1 METNGAN
8 RKLHDAYSGAT
19 SAGGLGSN
27 AVVCNEEVR
36 MRCLLK
42 VSIPTEVGNHHVIDG
57 SLGRTIESIL
67 NDINPEAAF
76 FAEEQGTRTGYIFCN
91 VKEESEI
98 PAIAE
103 PWFLA
108 FNARVE
114 FHPAMTVADLKKA
127 AAGFEKAVRKYSSAK
142 KAA

>member
-1 METNGAN
+1 
-8 RKLHDAYSGAT
+8 
-19 SAGGLGSN
+19 
-27 AVVCNEEVR
+27 

-42 VSIPTEVGNHHVIDG
+42 VSIPTEVGNDCVADG
-57 SLGRTIESIL
+57 SLGKTIESIL
-67 NDINPEAAF
+67 NDIHPEAAY
-76 FAEEQGTRTGYIFCN
+76 FAEEHGMRTGYIFCN
-91 VKEESEI
+91 VKNESDI

-114 FHPAMTVADLKKA
+114 FHPAMTLADLKKA
-127 AAGFEKAVRKYSSAK
+127 APAFARSVQRYHHMK

>member
-1 METNGAN
+1 
-8 RKLHDAYSGAT
+8 
-19 SAGGLGSN
+19 
-27 AVVCNEEVR
+27 V
-36 MRCLLK
+36 RCLLK
-42 VSIPTEVGNHHVIDG
+42 VSIPTEIGNNRIVDG
-57 SLGRTIESIL
+57 SLARTIESIL
-67 NDINPEAAF
+67 NDLKPEAAY
-76 FAEEQGTRTGYIFCN
+76 FAEEQGVRTGFVVCN
-91 VKEESEI
+91 VKDETEI

-127 AAGFEKAVRKYSSAK
+127 APGFENAVRKYSHLK

>member
-1 METNGAN
+1 
-8 RKLHDAYSGAT
+8 
-19 SAGGLGSN
+19 
-27 AVVCNEEVR
+27 

-42 VSIPTEVGNHHVIDG
+42 VSIPTEIGNEHIANG
-57 SLGRTIESIL
+57 SLASTIQSIL
-67 NDINPEAAF
+67 DDLHPEAAY
-76 FAEEQGTRTGYIFCN
+76 FAEEHGARTGFIFCN
-91 VKEESEI
+91 VKEESDI

-127 AAGFEKAVRKYSSAK
+127 APGFEKAVRKYNSMK

>member
-1 METNGAN
+1 
-8 RKLHDAYSGAT
+8 
-19 SAGGLGSN
+19 
-27 AVVCNEEVR
+27 

-42 VSIPTEVGNHHVIDG
+42 VSIPTEIGNGRIVDG
-57 SLGRTIESIL
+57 SLAKTIESIL
-67 NDINPEAAF
+67 DDLNPESAYF
-76 FAEEQGTRTGYIFCN
+76 IEEQGARTGVIVCN
-91 VKEESEI
+91 VKDESEI

-127 AAGFEKAVRKYSSAK
+127 APGFERAVKKYNYLK

>member
-1 METNGAN
+1 
-8 RKLHDAYSGAT
+8 
-19 SAGGLGSN
+19 
-27 AVVCNEEVR
+27 

-42 VSIPTEVGNHHVIDG
+42 VSIPTEVGNDRIVDG
-57 SLGRTIESIL
+57 SLARTIESIL
-67 NDINPEAAF
+67 NDLNPEAAY
-76 FAEEQGTRTGYIFCN
+76 FAEDQGARTGYIVCN
-91 VKEESEI
+91 VKEEAEI

-127 AAGFEKAVRKYSSAK
+127 AAGFERAIKKYSSMK